1 MFVAACFT
9 ANAQGLRS
17 GYFLEGNYYRHQL
30 NPAFGNERAFFSF
43 PALGNMNID
52 VQSNMGISTFL
63 YKSTTPGYDLTTFL
77 DPNVSASEFL
87 DKLKDINRIGVNVNM
102 QILSAGFK
110 VKKGYMT
117 IDLGIKSNVSSRL
130 PKDFFSLFKNGMD
143 DSGVTQCDF
152 NNLSVS
158 ANAYAEIGVGYSM
171 RVLDNLRVGAKL
183 KFLIGG
189 AYAQMTYDKLTMK
202 LSDEQWDIT
211 ADGHLDMAVPT
222 MGFET
227 ELENGRSKVSDVST
241 DDPFSLSGGGFAID
255 LGATYKVF
263 DGLEISAAILDLG
276 FIKWK
281 GINRAVSG
289 GNYTFDGF
297 NDIQTDKD
305 SPDYEDNSIDNQ
317 LDNLGEDIKDVFL
330 LYEEGTGI
338 GKAKALA
345 ATLNIGAEYTMPFYD
360 KLSAGFLSSTRI
372 AGKMST
378 SEGRFYANL
387 SPVSVLDLS
396 VSYAISSYGS
406 NFGWMI
412 NLHPRG
418 FNLFIGSDSQF
429 FKISPQFGGI
439 KRMNTNVSMGINFPI
454 GRKLSM

>member
-87 DKLKDINRIGVNVNM
+87 DKLKDVNRIGVNVNM

-130 PKDFFSLFKNGMD
+130 PKDFFSLVKNGMD

-171 RVLDNLRVGAKL
+171 RVMDNLRVGAKL

-227 ELENGRSKVSDVST
+227 ELENGRSKVSDVTT

-289 GNYTFDGF
+289 GHYTFDGF

>member
-130 PKDFFSLFKNGMD
+130 PKDFFSLVKNGMD
-143 DSGVTQCDF
+143 DSSVTQCDF